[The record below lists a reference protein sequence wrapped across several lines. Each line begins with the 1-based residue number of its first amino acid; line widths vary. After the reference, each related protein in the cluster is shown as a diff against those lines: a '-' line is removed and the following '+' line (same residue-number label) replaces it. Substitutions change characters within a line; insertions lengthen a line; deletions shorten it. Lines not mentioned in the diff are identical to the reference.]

1 MSDNKRV
8 LILGATSAI
17 AEHWARGRAESG
29 DHLLLVGRSKDKL
42 DPIATD
48 LTARGAKSV
57 DVFVTDLADLEDQDR
72 RFGKMVEALGG
83 LDLVLLAYGELG
95 DQERG
100 QAEACFLR
108 RILVNNF
115 TSAAIWAELAAGEL
129 ERRGKGS
136 LVVLSSVAG
145 DRGRRIGYSYGAA
158 KGGLT
163 RYVEGLAHRFAGSKV
178 HVLCV
183 KPGPVDTPMTAHM
196 QKGGPLWSTPE
207 KVAADIE
214 AAIAKRKVVIYTPW
228 FWWGIMMII
237 RHLPRVIFNKL
248 NI

>member
-1 MSDNKRV
+1 MSDSKRILV
-8 LILGATSAI
+8 LGATSAI
-17 AEHWARGRAESG
+17 AEHWARGRAEAG
-29 DHLLLVGRSKDKL
+29 DSLLLVGRSKDKL

-57 DVFVTDLADLEDQDR
+57 DVFVTDLAELEDQDG
-72 RFGKMVEALGG
+72 RFAKMVEMLGG
-83 LDLVLLAYGELG
+83 PDIVLLAYGELG
-95 DQERG
+95 DQARS
-100 QAEACFLR
+100 QTDAAFLR
-108 RILVNNF
+108 RVLVNNF

-129 ERRGKGS
+129 ERRGRGS

-163 RYVEGLAHRFAGSKV
+163 RYAEGLAHRFAGSNV

-196 QKGGPLWSTPE
+196 EKGGPLWSTPD
-207 KVAADIE
+207 KVAVDIE
-214 AAIAKRKVVIYTPW
+214 AAIAKRRVVIYTPW

-237 RHLPRVIFNKL
+237 RHLPRIIFNKM